1 MNWLQLVVS
10 VLMFALACNLDTVLL
25 AMGYAAKGVQV
36 GFLHSLIIAGV
47 TTVVTWLSLVLGGAA
62 AGVLPSTL
70 SAMLGGLVLLG
81 IGLWFV
87 LDYLR
92 YLGCPPKGGDPCR
105 SGLWG
110 CISLGAALAVN
121 NAGIGVAAGVSG
133 VSPHWAAVC
142 NFTVT
147 LAALPAG
154 RWLGCRVVGRLL
166 GEYALPLSGV
176 LLIILGAWKAFL

>member
-1 MNWLQLVVS
+1 MDILWTIFS
-10 VLMFALACNLDTVLL
+10 VLLFSLACNLDTVLL
-25 AMGYAAKGVQV
+25 AMGYALKGVRV
-36 GFLHSLIIAGV
+36 KPLHTLVIAEV
-47 TTVVTWLSLVLGGAA
+47 TTVVTWLSLALGDAA
-62 AGVLPSTL
+62 AGVLSPAL

-92 YLGCPPKGGDPCR
+92 RLGCPQQETAACTT
-105 SGLWG
+105 GLWG

-121 NAGIGVAAGVSG
+121 NAGIGLAAGVSG
-133 VSPHWAAVC
+133 VSPLWAAAC
-142 NFTVT
+142 NFVIT

-154 RWLGCRVVGRLL
+154 RWLGTKLAGRLL

-176 LLIILGAWKAFL
+176 LLVILGAWEAFF